1 MRRHLFAAAL
11 AAAILTLAAP
21 PPAHAERVTDFRMP
35 VVVQGVD
42 YDLAARVYRPTG
54 PGPFPLI
61 VIHHGTPADKRKL
74 ADTRLG
80 FARAARWFAARG
92 YMVVLALR
100 PGYGSSSGS
109 YLEGAGNCHDV
120 DFVVA
125 GRRIAAAE
133 AAIVDAAA
141 RLPDVDPQRIVV
153 VGQSAGGLGAV
164 ALADAPPP
172 GVRGVISFA
181 GGRGSNGKE
190 VICAGEDRLVTAEKT
205 LGAANTLPQLWLYA
219 ENDHFFRRELAHR
232 MYAAY
237 RAGSTPPVTFVDL
250 PPFGDD
256 GHKTFAQ
263 ADPSVWAT
271 PVAAFLAQVLP
282 QAAKVPA
289 QADLAPATEAP
300 AR

>member
-1 MRRHLFAAAL
+1 MRRYLFAAFTATLL
-11 AAAILTLAAP
+11 ACATPLP
-21 PPAHAERVTDFRMP
+21 VHAERVTDFRMP
-35 VVVQGVD
+35 VVVEGVD

-54 PGPFPLI
+54 HGPFPLI

-80 FARAARWFAARG
+80 FARAARWFVARG

-190 VICAGEDRLVTAEKT
+190 VICAGEDRLVEAEKA

-237 RAGSTPPVTFVDL
+237 SAGSTPPVTFVDL

-263 ADPSVWAT
+263 ADPSVWAK
-271 PVAAFLAQVLP
+271 PVAAFLAQVMA
-282 QAAKVPA
+282 QPA
-289 QADLAPATEAP
+289 SAPAPASAP
-300 AR
+300 R

>member
-1 MRRHLFAAAL
+1 MRQHLFVAAL
-11 AAAILTLAAP
+11 AAALLLPLAAP
-21 PPAHAERVTDFRMP
+21 PPAHAESITDFRMP

-42 YDLAARVYRPTG
+42 YALAARVYRPSG

-80 FARAARWFAARG
+80 FARAAHWFVAHG

-100 PGYGSSSGS
+100 PGYGNSSGR

-125 GRRIAAAE
+125 GRKIAAAE

-141 RLPDVDPQRIVV
+141 RLPGVDPQRIVV

-190 VICAGEDRLVTAEKT
+190 VICAGEDSLVEAEKT
-205 LGAANTLPQLWLYA
+205 LGAANTVSQLWLYA

-263 ADPSVWAT
+263 AHPSVWAR
-271 PVAAFLAQVLP
+271 PVAAFLAQVVPQATSATALP
-282 QAAKVPA
+282 QANV
-289 QADLAPATEAP
+289 

>member
-1 MRRHLFAAAL
+1 MIKQRFASAL
-11 AAAILTLAAP
+11 AAAVLTVAVP
-21 PPAHAERVTDFRMP
+21 PLAHAESVTDLRMP

-54 PGPFPLI
+54 SGPFPLI

-80 FARAARWFAARG
+80 FAHAAHWFVSHG

-100 PGYGSSSGS
+100 PGYGNSSGT
-109 YLEGAGNCHDV
+109 YLEGAGNCRTV

-125 GRRIAAAE
+125 GRKIAAAE

-141 RLPDVDPQRIVV
+141 RLPGADPQRIVV

-190 VICAGEDRLVTAEKT
+190 VICAGEDRLVAAEKT

-232 MYAAY
+232 MVEAY
-237 RAGSTPPVTFVDL
+237 RAGSTPPVAFVDL

-263 ADPSVWAT
+263 ADPSVWAR
-271 PVAAFLAQVLP
+271 PVAAFLAQVVPQAAGAQALP
-282 QAAKVPA
+282 QAS
-289 QADLAPATEAP
+289 ATH
-300 AR
+300 

>member
-1 MRRHLFAAAL
+1 MLKHLFAAF
-11 AAAILTLAAP
+11 AAAVLTLAAP
-21 PPAHAERVTDFRMP
+21 SLAHAARVTDFRMP

-42 YDLAARVYRPTG
+42 YDLAARVYRPAG

-80 FARAARWFAARG
+80 FARAARWFAAHG
-92 YMVVLALR
+92 DMVVVALR
-100 PGYGSSSGS
+100 PGYGNSSGR

-125 GRRIAAAE
+125 GRKIAAAE
-133 AAIVDAAA
+133 AAIVEAAA
-141 RLPDVDPQRIVV
+141 RLPGVDPQRIVV

-190 VICAGEDRLVTAEKT
+190 VICAGEDRLIEAEKT

-219 ENDHFFRRELAHR
+219 ENDHFFRHELAHR
-232 MYAAY
+232 MYTAY
-237 RAGSTPPVTFVDL
+237 RAGSTPPVAFVDL

-263 ADPSVWAT
+263 ADPSVWAR
-271 PVAAFLAQVLP
+271 PVAAFLAQVLSP
-282 QAAKVPA
+282 AAGSP
-289 QADLAPATEAP
+289 APASAS
-300 AR
+300 R

>member
-1 MRRHLFAAAL
+1 MRQHLFAAFAATLL
-11 AAAILTLAAP
+11 ACVAP
-21 PPAHAERVTDFRMP
+21 LPVHAKRVTDFRMP
-35 VVVQGVD
+35 VVLEGVG

-54 PGPFPLI
+54 HGPFPLI

-190 VICAGEDRLVTAEKT
+190 VICAGEDRLVGAEKT
-205 LGAANTLPQLWLYA
+205 LGAANMLPQLWLYA
-219 ENDHFFRRELAHR
+219 ENDHFFRRDLAHR

-250 PPFGDD
+250 PPFRDD

-263 ADPSVWAT
+263 ADPSVWAR
-271 PVAAFLAQVLP
+271 PVAAFLAQVVP
-282 QAAKVPA
+282 QADGAR
-289 QADLAPATEAP
+289 APASAS
-300 AR
+300 R

>member
-1 MRRHLFAAAL
+1 MRKQLLAATLTATFLTFAAPAF
-11 AAAILTLAAP
+11 AQP
-21 PPAHAERVTDFRMP
+21 PTVADFRMP

-42 YDLAARVYRPTG
+42 YALAARVYRPTG

-61 VIHHGTPADKRKL
+61 VIHHGTPADKHKL

-80 FARAARWFAARG
+80 FARAARWFVARG

-125 GRRIAAAE
+125 GRKIAAAE
-133 AAIVDAAA
+133 TAIVDAAA
-141 RLPDVDPQRIVV
+141 RLPGVDPQRIVV

-190 VICAGEDRLVTAEKT
+190 VICAGEDRLVDAEKT

-219 ENDHFFRRELAHR
+219 ENDHFFRRALAHR

-237 RAGSTPPVTFVDL
+237 RAGSTPPVAFVDL

-263 ADPSVWAT
+263 ADPSVWAR
-271 PVAAFLAQVLP
+271 PVAAFLAQVVRQAVSTQVPP
-282 QAAKVPA
+282 QASTA
-289 QADLAPATEAP
+289 Q
-300 AR
+300 

>member
-1 MRRHLFAAAL
+1 MRKHLFAAFAATLL
-11 AAAILTLAAP
+11 ACAAP
-21 PPAHAERVTDFRMP
+21 LPVHAERVTDFRMP
-35 VVVQGVD
+35 VVVEGVD

-54 PGPFPLI
+54 HGPFPLI

-80 FARAARWFAARG
+80 FARAARWFVARG
-92 YMVVLALR
+92 DMVVLALR

-125 GRRIAAAE
+125 GHRIAAAE

-190 VICAGEDRLVTAEKT
+190 VICAGEDRLIEAEKT

-237 RAGSTPPVTFVDL
+237 RAGSTSPVSFVDL

-282 QAAKVPA
+282 QATKAPA
-289 QADLAPATEAP
+289 QAGLAPATEAP

>member
-1 MRRHLFAAAL
+1 MRNHLVAATFAAAAL
-11 AAAILTLAAP
+11 ALAAP
-21 PPAHAERVTDFRMP
+21 AFAQPARITDVRMP
-35 VVVQGVD
+35 VTVQGVD
-42 YDLAARVYRPTG
+42 YDLAARIYRPAG
-54 PGPFPLI
+54 AGPFPLI

-80 FARAARWFAARG
+80 FARAARWFVSRG
-92 YMVVLALR
+92 DMVVLALR
-100 PGYGSSSGS
+100 PGYGSSSGT
-109 YLEGAGNCHDV
+109 YLEGAGNCRDV

-125 GRRIAAAE
+125 GRKIAAAE
-133 AAIVDAAA
+133 TAIVDAAA
-141 RLPDVDPQRIVV
+141 RLPDVDPRRIVV

-172 GVRGVISFA
+172 GVLGVISFA

-190 VICAGEDRLVTAEKT
+190 VICAGEDRLVDAEKT

-219 ENDHFFRRELAHR
+219 KNDHFFRPELAHR

-237 RAGSTPPVTFVDL
+237 RAGSTPPVAFVDL

-263 ADPSVWAT
+263 ADPAVWAR
-271 PVAAFLAQVLP
+271 PVAAFLAQVMP
-282 QAAKVPA
+282 QAASA
-289 QADLAPATEAP
+289 QAPPQASAAQ
-300 AR
+300 

>member
-1 MRRHLFAAAL
+1 MRKHLFAAAL
-11 AAAILTLAAP
+11 TSAFLLLAASP
-21 PPAHAERVTDFRMP
+21 LAHAESVTDFRMP
-35 VVVQGVD
+35 VAVQGVD

-80 FARAARWFAARG
+80 FARAARWFVARG

-100 PGYGSSSGS
+100 PGYGSSSGR

-125 GRRIAAAE
+125 GRKIAAAE

-141 RLPDVDPQRIVV
+141 RLPGVDPQRIVV

-164 ALADAPPP
+164 ALADAPPL
-172 GVRGVISFA
+172 GVLGVISFA

-190 VICAGEDRLVTAEKT
+190 VICAGEDRLVDAEKT

-219 ENDHFFRRELAHR
+219 ENDHFFRPELAHR

-237 RAGSTPPVTFVDL
+237 RAGSRPPVTFVDL
-250 PPFGDD
+250 PAFGDD

-263 ADPSVWAT
+263 ATPKVWAR
-271 PVAAFLAQVLP
+271 PVAAFLAQVVPRATPLP
-282 QAAKVPA
+282 SP
-289 QADLAPATEAP
+289 APASASH
-300 AR
+300 

>member
-1 MRRHLFAAAL
+1 MRKHLFAAFAATLL
-11 AAAILTLAAP
+11 ACAAP
-21 PPAHAERVTDFRMP
+21 LPVHAERVTDFRMP
-35 VVVQGVD
+35 VVVKGVD

-54 PGPFPLI
+54 HGPFPLI

-80 FARAARWFAARG
+80 FARAARWFVARG

-125 GRRIAAAE
+125 GHRIAAAE

-190 VICAGEDRLVTAEKT
+190 VICAGEDRLIEAEKT

-263 ADPSVWAT
+263 ADPSVWAE
-271 PVAAFLAQVLP
+271 PVAAFLAQVMA
-282 QAAKVPA
+282 QPA
-289 QADLAPATEAP
+289 SAPAPASAP
-300 AR
+300 R

>member
-1 MRRHLFAAAL
+1 MLKHLFAAAL
-11 AAAILTLAAP
+11 AAAVLTLAAP
-21 PPAHAERVTDFRMP
+21 PPAHAARVTDFRMP

-42 YDLAARVYRPTG
+42 YDLAARVYRPAG

-80 FARAARWFAARG
+80 FARAARWFAAHG
-92 YMVVLALR
+92 DMVVVALR
-100 PGYGSSSGS
+100 PGYGNSSGR

-125 GRRIAAAE
+125 GRKIAAAE
-133 AAIVDAAA
+133 AAIVEAAA
-141 RLPDVDPQRIVV
+141 RLPGVDPQRIIV

-190 VICAGEDRLVTAEKT
+190 VICAGEDRLIEAEKT

-237 RAGSTPPVTFVDL
+237 RAGSTPPVAFADL

-263 ADPSVWAT
+263 ADPSVWAR
-271 PVAAFLAQVLP
+271 PVAAFLAQVLSP
-282 QAAKVPA
+282 AAG
-289 QADLAPATEAP
+289 APAP
-300 AR
+300 ASASR

>member
-1 MRRHLFAAAL
+1 MRQHLFAAFAATLL
-11 AAAILTLAAP
+11 ACVAP
-21 PPAHAERVTDFRMP
+21 LPVHAKRVTDFRMP
-35 VVVQGVD
+35 VVLEGVG

-54 PGPFPLI
+54 HGPFPLI

-190 VICAGEDRLVTAEKT
+190 VICAGEDRLVEAEKT
-205 LGAANTLPQLWLYA
+205 LGAANMLPQLWLYA
-219 ENDHFFRRELAHR
+219 ENDHFFRRDLAHR

-263 ADPSVWAT
+263 ADPSVWAR
-271 PVAAFLAQVLP
+271 PVAAFLVQVVP
-282 QAAKVPA
+282 QADGAR
-289 QADLAPATEAP
+289 APASAS
-300 AR
+300 R

>member
-1 MRRHLFAAAL
+1 MLKHLFATIVAATIL
-11 AAAILTLAAP
+11 AIAAP
-21 PPAHAERVTDFRMP
+21 STAHAESVTDFRMP
-35 VVVQGVD
+35 VLVQGVD
-42 YDLAARVYRPTG
+42 YDLAARVYRPAG

-74 ADTRLG
+74 ADTHLG

-100 PGYGSSSGS
+100 PGYGSSSGT
-109 YLEGAGNCHDV
+109 YLEGAGNCHDA

-125 GRRIAAAE
+125 GRKIAAAE
-133 AAIVDAAA
+133 TAIVDAAA
-141 RLPDVDPQRIVV
+141 RLPGVDPQRIVV

-190 VICAGEDRLVTAEKT
+190 VICAGEDRLVAAEKT

-219 ENDHFFRRELAHR
+219 ANDHFFRRDLAHR
-232 MYAAY
+232 IYAAY

-263 ADPSVWAT
+263 ADPSVWARS
-271 PVAAFLAQVLP
+271 VAAFLAQVVPQATSAQALP
-282 QAAKVPA
+282 QASAA
-289 QADLAPATEAP
+289 H
-300 AR
+300 

>member
-1 MRRHLFAAAL
+1 MLQQLFAATVAATIL
-11 AAAILTLAAP
+11 AFAAP

-42 YDLAARVYRPTG
+42 YALAARVYRPTG

-61 VIHHGTPADKRKL
+61 VIHHGTPADRHKL

-80 FARAARWFAARG
+80 FARAARWFVAHG

-100 PGYGSSSGS
+100 PGYGNSSGS
-109 YLEGAGNCHDV
+109 YLEGAGNCHDI

-125 GRRIAAAE
+125 GRKIAAAE

-141 RLPDVDPQRIVV
+141 RLPGVDPQRIVV

-190 VICAGEDRLVTAEKT
+190 VICAGEDRLVDAEKT

-237 RAGSTPPVTFVDL
+237 RAGSTPPVALVDL

-263 ADPSVWAT
+263 ADPSVWAR
-271 PVAAFLAQVLP
+271 PVAAFLPQVVPQAVSAQVPP
-282 QAAKVPA
+282 QASTA
-289 QADLAPATEAP
+289 Q
-300 AR
+300 

>member
-1 MRRHLFAAAL
+1 MRNPLFAATL
-11 AAAILTLAAP
+11 AAALLALGE
-21 PPAHAERVTDFRMP
+21 PALAQPTAITDVRMP
-35 VVVQGVD
+35 VTVQGVD
-42 YDLAARVYRPTG
+42 YDLAARIYRPAG

-80 FARAARWFAARG
+80 FARAARWFVARG

-100 PGYGSSSGS
+100 PGYGSSSGT
-109 YLEGAGNCHDV
+109 YLEGAGNCRNA

-125 GRRIAAAE
+125 GRKIAAAE

-141 RLPDVDPQRIVV
+141 HLPDADPQRIVV

-172 GVRGVISFA
+172 GVLGVISFA

-190 VICAGEDRLVTAEKT
+190 VICAGEDRLVDAEKT

-219 ENDHFFRRELAHR
+219 RNDHFFRPELAHR

-237 RAGSTPPVTFVDL
+237 RAGSTPPVAFVDL

-263 ADPSVWAT
+263 ADPAVWAR
-271 PVAAFLAQVLP
+271 PVAAFLAQVMP
-282 QAAKVPA
+282 RT
-289 QADLAPATEAP
+289 AT
-300 AR
+300 RR